1 MDLTFL
7 ICLSLVWTHGVAGVQ
22 NPISGRTSSPGCPR
36 SVMRGDGTGK
46 AEGSYYISS
55 EVF

>member
-22 NPISGRTSSPGCPR
+22 NPISDRTSSPGCPH